1 MNDKYLKE
9 LRKPKPFS
17 GLADTELL
25 NQAAEIITQLPETLE
40 EAQFNRLLEPLSYI
54 WGNLGTENRTALNKM
69 LTAHCSGLQVI
80 FWLPKVKAIIEK
92 QSYKKTKG
100 GHGHVYFI
108 LLDRTQFK
116 TTSTNCG
123 IYIGQSKYTPDRR
136 FKNHL
141 SGRHASRVVR
151 DYGKF
156 VLQSLSY
163 NFVPISRKE
172 SIRLEAHLLKELREA
187 NFINLPAK
195 IIKGS

>member
-17 GLADTELL
+17 GLSDTELL
-25 NQAAEIITQLPETLE
+25 NQAAEIITELPETFE

-54 WGNLGTENRTALNKM
+54 WGNLSTENRTALNKM

-80 FWLPKVKAIIEK
+80 RWLPKVQAIIEK

-108 LLDRTQFK
+108 LLDRTQIR

-123 IYIGQSKYTPDRR
+123 IYIGQSMYTPERR
-136 FKNHL
+136 FKNHK
-141 SGRHASRVVR
+141 SGKHASRIVR
-151 DYGKF
+151 DHGQF
-156 VLQSLSY
+156 ILESLSY
-163 NFVPISRKE
+163 HFSPITRDE
-172 SIRLEAHLLKELREA
+172 AIRLETECLKALRTA
-187 NFINLPAK
+187 NLKNLPAK